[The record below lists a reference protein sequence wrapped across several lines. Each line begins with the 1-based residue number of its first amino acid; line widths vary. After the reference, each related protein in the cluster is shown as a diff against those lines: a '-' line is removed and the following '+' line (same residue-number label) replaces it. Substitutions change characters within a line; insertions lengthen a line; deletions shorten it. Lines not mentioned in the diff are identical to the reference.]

1 MGNFEYIKAL
11 CEQGVPLEKLYKYCT
26 SAESFL
32 KSDPDYSANQC
43 RQALEWLMVQVMKM
57 KGAYNDGAR
66 LAEMLND
73 AAFTEFIGYD
83 QLVLRK
89 ANYVR
94 KIGNLGSHS
103 TDADVT
109 PRNAEWCLVD
119 LYQVVGFILLRLRA
133 ITSLAPFD
141 KSLIPDSPFMHA
153 EQPDEAPKVD
163 PGFVASI
170 PADNVQNPA
179 PNPQLPS
186 DGLTEAE
193 TREKFIDLML
203 REAGWKVS
211 TVKGA
216 IEPMAACIEVEVS
229 GMPNTQGTGYVDYV
243 LFGPDLKPLALIEAK
258 RTSKDISVGVQQAE
272 LYAQCLKARYGT
284 MPVIYISNGFTTEV
298 IDGLGYPRRK
308 LYGFHSCRDL
318 QWILQ
323 QRQRPALADLNV
335 NTQIAGR
342 EYQIRAVRTVCEHL
356 QRMNRRSL
364 LVMATG
370 TGKTRVSI
378 GLSEL
383 LMRNGWV
390 KNILFLADRTSLV
403 RQAHKNYVKQLGST
417 TTTCVL
423 SDKKP
428 DLDKN
433 ARIMFSTYQTMVNY
447 IETDT
452 KEFSV
457 GRFDLI
463 IIDEAHRS
471 VFGKYGAIFDYFDSL
486 LIGLTA
492 TPRDEVDR
500 STYDLLGMTPD
511 NTFAYEYEQA
521 VMDGHLN
528 PYHGLK
534 RGSKIMETGI
544 RYNTLREDEKEQ
556 MKPVY
561 DYEKARRSLD
571 PEQEYQRDIEGS
583 EIFRYIYNQDTIDKV
598 LTDLMENGLKVNSGE
613 MIGKTI
619 IFCRDHAH
627 AVLTVE
633 RFAHLYPE
641 LGPDFCVL
649 IDNQVNYAQSLIDNF
664 EMRGNMPQIAVSV
677 DMLDTGIDVP
687 DVLNLV
693 FFKPVHS
700 KIKFMQMIG
709 RGTRLSEDIF
719 GYGKHKTEFLIFDW
733 CGNFDFFSVDSRGAE
748 GVHTVSL
755 TERLFV
761 LRAQLA
767 AALQSA
773 EHQEVEFDKQLHD
786 DLKQLLCHQVC
797 QLKDEFVSV
806 RKAWQYVVKWR
817 KPESWL
823 YISDT
828 DIQELQQIIAPLL
841 TKTMQDASAL
851 TFDALMLN
859 IMLGK
864 VTPEVNSAPSQAKVI
879 SIAAML
885 QERAS
890 IPAVAQRMDTIRM
903 VQASGFFAEAG
914 LPLLERVREEIR
926 DLVKNLLRQQS
937 KTFTL
942 NIEDVVTDGGSVG
955 SVSMNVSYKQRVIDF
970 LAENRDLPI
979 LNKIFNLEQLTTDD
993 IAQLEHIL
1001 WEELGTRDDYEQYT
1015 HNGFRNVA
1023 MFIRSIIKVDR
1034 KVAMS
1039 RFAEFLNGGTL
1050 NADQA
1055 DFLNSIISYVCENG
1069 DIDTRTIVNEAPF
1082 SDFDVVDLFGQ
1093 NANCVPKYVNMIHT
1107 IIGA

>member
-1 MGNFEYIKAL
+1 MGNFEYIRQL
-11 CEQGVPLEKLYKYCT
+11 CEHIPLDRLYKYCST
-26 SAESFL
+26 AEAYM
-32 KSDPDYSANQC
+32 KTDPEYCANQC
-43 RQALEWLMVQVMKM
+43 RKALEWILIQVLRMKN
-57 KGAYNDGAR
+57 AYEDNMNLNEMINHHS
-66 LAEMLND
+66 LAEFVGND
-73 AAFTEFIGYD
+73 QMFFRQAH
-83 QLVLRK
+83 
-89 ANYVR
+89 YVR
-94 KIGNLGSHS
+94 KVGNLGSHS
-103 TDADVT
+103 TDEDV
-109 PRNAEWCLVD
+109 PQRNAEWCLKD
-119 LYQVVGFILLRLRA
+119 LYMVVGNVLMRLRA
-133 ITSLAPFD
+133 ITSLAQFD
-141 KSLIPDSPFMHA
+141 PSLVPDGSTMHVTDNN
-153 EQPDEAPKVD
+153 ERPKVD
-163 PGFVASI
+163 PNFVASI
-170 PADNVQNPA
+170 PSDSIENPA

-211 TVKGA
+211 RTNGA
-216 IEPMAACIEVEVS
+216 IEPMTACVEVEVE
-229 GMPNTQGTGYVDYV
+229 GMPNNQGVGYVDYV

-258 RTSKDISVGVQQAE
+258 RTSKSISAGVQQAK
-272 LYAQCLKARYGT
+272 LYAQCLQARYGT
-284 MPVIYISNGFTTEV
+284 MPVIYVSNGFNTEV
-298 IDGLGYPRRK
+298 IDGLGYPSRK
-308 LYGFHSCRDL
+308 LYGLHSCRDL
-318 QWILQ
+318 QWMIQ

-378 GLSEL
+378 ALSEL

-403 RQAHKNYVKQLGST
+403 RQAHKNYVKQLGAT

-447 IETDT
+447 IETEQ

-492 TPRDEVDR
+492 TPRNEIDR

-521 VMDGHLN
+521 VADGHLN
-528 PYHGLK
+528 PYCGLK
-534 RGSKIMETGI
+534 RKSNIMESGI
-544 RYNTLREDEKEQ
+544 QYNQLKDDEKEQ
-556 MKPVY
+556 MQQVY
-561 DYEKARRSLD
+561 DYEKARGALD

-583 EIFRYIYNQDTIDKV
+583 EIFSYIYNQDTIDKV
-598 LTDLMENGLKVNSGE
+598 LQDLMENGLKVHSGE
-613 MIGKTI
+613 LIGKTI

-627 AVLTVE
+627 AVMTVE
-633 RFAHLYPE
+633 RFSHLYPH

-649 IDNQVNYAQSLIDNF
+649 IDNQVNYAQNLIDNF
-664 EMRGNMPQIAVSV
+664 ELRDNLPQIAVSV

-719 GYGKHKTEFLIFDW
+719 GYGKHKTQFLIFDW
-733 CGNFDFFSVDSRGAE
+733 CGNFDFFSVESNSVE
-748 GVHTVSL
+748 GTHSVSL
-755 TERLFV
+755 TERLFI
-761 LRAQLA
+761 LCAQLA
-767 AALQSA
+767 MALQTD
-773 EHQEVEFDKQLHD
+773 EHQQVEFDKHLHD
-786 DLKQLLCHQVC
+786 ELKETLCQQVC
-797 QLKDEFVSV
+797 QLRDEMVSV
-806 RKAWQYVVKWR
+806 RKVWQYVDKWR
-817 KPESWL
+817 KPESWVC
-823 YISDT
+823 INDI
-828 DIQELQQIIAPLL
+828 DIQELQKIIAPLL
-841 TKTMQDASAL
+841 AGTLQDESAL
-851 TFDALMLN
+851 KFDALMLN
-859 IMLGK
+859 IMISK
-864 VTPEVNSAPSQAKVI
+864 VVPDVNSAASQNKVI
-879 SIAAML
+879 TIASLL

-903 VQASGFFAEAG
+903 VQGSGFFAEAG
-914 LPLLERVREEIR
+914 LPVLERVREELR
-926 DLVKNLLRQQS
+926 DLVKNLVRQQS

-942 NIEDVVTDGGSVG
+942 NIEDVVSDGGSVG
-955 SVSMNVSYKQRVIDF
+955 AVNMTVSYRQRVIDF
-970 LAENRDLPI
+970 LAENRELPV
-979 LNKIFNLEQLTTDD
+979 LSKIFNLEQLTAED
-993 IAQLEHIL
+993 ISQLEHIL
-1001 WEELGTRDDYEQYT
+1001 WEELGTREDYEQYT
-1015 HNGFRNVA
+1015 QDGFRNVA

-1034 KVAMS
+1034 KVAMQ

-1069 DIDTRTIVNEAPF
+1069 DIETSTIVNEAPF
-1082 SDFDVVDLFGQ
+1082 SDYDVMGLFGS
-1093 NANCVPKYVNMIHT
+1093 NARLIPKYVNMIHT